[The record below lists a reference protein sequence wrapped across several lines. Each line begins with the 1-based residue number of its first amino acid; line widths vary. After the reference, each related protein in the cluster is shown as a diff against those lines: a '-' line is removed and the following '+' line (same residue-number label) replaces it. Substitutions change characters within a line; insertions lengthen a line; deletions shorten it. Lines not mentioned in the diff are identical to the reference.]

1 MITNRADV
9 KERLQRAQIAIL
21 NPELDS
27 SDFPNRFLVGDLPDS
42 STRAAS
48 FSRNFISMTVEGP
61 DVVDLSFVDLPGDQS
76 SMISLTDI

>member
-1 MITNRADV
+1 MITNPADV

-21 NPELDS
+21 NPELES

-48 FSRNFISMTVEGP
+48 FSRNFINMTVEGP

-76 SMISLTDI
+76 STIIISDI